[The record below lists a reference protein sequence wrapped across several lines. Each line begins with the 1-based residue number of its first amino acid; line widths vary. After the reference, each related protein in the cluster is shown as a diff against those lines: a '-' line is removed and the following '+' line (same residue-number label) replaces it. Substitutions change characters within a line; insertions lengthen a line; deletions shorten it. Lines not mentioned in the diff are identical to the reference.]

1 MMTNS
6 TRKTE
11 VGGRKSGRIFL
22 SQLAQQSPAL
32 FTFAL
37 CLLPFA
43 FFYRPAFAQS
53 GNTPNPKTRAR
64 QTSQQPPKPGPQ
76 IQLPGPGSN
85 TSKAEPKAEEET
97 LRIESNLVTIVSS
110 IANQSGTPLTKLALD
125 DFEILEDGVA
135 QEVTSFARDE
145 EIPLRLIML
154 FDVSSSVKNQL
165 RFERRAAAKFF
176 EHLLRPQDQAAL
188 FAVSTDVTVIQE
200 FTNKPRAL
208 TEATKLLQAKGA
220 TSLYDAVYL
229 AAGYLKL
236 AQGRRIIVLVSD
248 GGDTTSRYKLT
259 DALQQAQSSDVV
271 IFNVFT
277 GVLANSQN
285 VRDLAAERAMQT
297 LTAETGGEVYQ
308 PLMALNGNEIDEEQ
322 SLKNLDEVFTKLA
335 DQLRTQYTL
344 RFYSTNDAHDGKYR
358 KLTVRVKNPGYKAKA
373 RAGYYAPK

>member
-1 MMTNS
+1 M
-6 TRKTE
+6 
-11 VGGRKSGRIFL
+11 
-22 SQLAQQSPAL
+22 
-32 FTFAL
+32 
-37 CLLPFA
+37 
-43 FFYRPAFAQS
+43 
-53 GNTPNPKTRAR
+53 
-64 QTSQQPPKPGPQ
+64 
-76 IQLPGPGSN
+76 
-85 TSKAEPKAEEET
+85 
-97 LRIESNLVTIVSS
+97 
-110 IANQSGTPLTKLALD
+110 LD

-135 QEVTSFARDE
+135 QEVASFARDE

-176 EHLLRPQDQAAL
+176 ERLLRPQDQAAL

-236 AQGRRIIVLVSD
+236 AQGRRIIVIVSD

-308 PLMALNGNEIDEEQ
+308 PLMALNGNEIDEDQ

-335 DQLRTQYTL
+335 D
-344 RFYSTNDAHDGKYR
+344 
-358 KLTVRVKNPGYKAKA
+358 
-373 RAGYYAPK
+373 

>member
-97 LRIESNLVTIVSS
+97 LRIESNLVTIVTS
-110 IANQSGTPLTKLALD
+110 IANQSGAPLTKLVLD

-135 QEVTSFARDE
+135 QEVASFARDE

-176 EHLLRPQDQAAL
+176 ERLLRPQDQAAL